1 MNIKLHVKWQE
12 IDDQGTEDI
21 NYKKKFD
28 QLEKTIFDLRL
39 GMEALTN
46 NFQATLES
54 PSKSTNIRLSH
65 TTYHRIQKREGNYI
79 SKLFILLDI
88 FNISKY
94 NPSIFSVNII
104 LS

>member
-28 QLEKTIFDLRL
+28 QLEKTIFELRL

-46 NFQATLES
+46 NIQATLES
-54 PSKSTNIRLSH
+54 TVKST
-65 TTYHRIQKREGNYI
+65 IQKVMADEGINLKYWH
-79 SKLFILLDI
+79 KL
-88 FNISKY
+88 
-94 NPSIFSVNII
+94 
-104 LS
+104 

>member
-28 QLEKTIFDLRL
+28 QLEKTIFELRL

-46 NFQATLES
+46 KFQAILES
-54 PSKSTNIRLSH
+54 PVKST
-65 TTYHRIQKREGNYI
+65 IQKVVAQEGRYVKYWH
-79 SKLFILLDI
+79 KL
-88 FNISKY
+88 
-94 NPSIFSVNII
+94 
-104 LS
+104 

>member
-28 QLEKTIFDLRL
+28 QLEKTIFELRL

-46 NFQATLES
+46 KFQAILES
-54 PSKSTNIRLSH
+54 PVKST
-65 TTYHRIQKREGNYI
+65 IQKVMAEEGINLKYWH
-79 SKLFILLDI
+79 KL
-88 FNISKY
+88 
-94 NPSIFSVNII
+94 
-104 LS
+104 

>member
-28 QLEKTIFDLRL
+28 QLEKTIFELRL

-46 NFQATLES
+46 NIQATLES
-54 PSKSTNIRLSH
+54 TVKST
-65 TTYHRIQKREGNYI
+65 IQKVMAEEGINLKYWY
-79 SKLFILLDI
+79 KL
-88 FNISKY
+88 
-94 NPSIFSVNII
+94 
-104 LS
+104 